1 MADYTQLTDAQLEEE
16 RLALLTELDRRRN
29 LARIPADIRA
39 LAEQYQAAGGNP
51 EDLSLG
57 AVATP

>member
-1 MADYTQLTDAQLEEE
+1 MPDYTQLTDAQLEEE

-29 LARIPADIRA
+29 LARIPGDIRA
-39 LAEQYQAAGGNP
+39 LAEQYEAAGGNP

-57 AVATP
+57 VVTEL